1 MLLFHQGFL
10 LFLADACSNGG
21 VKQLLGR
28 IRDLGELGG
37 YAESLFTQAKK
48 KNRCHS
54 AVGEVCESMKGF
66 KKPL

>member
-48 KNRCHS
+48 KID
-54 AVGEVCESMKGF
+54 AT
-66 KKPL
+66 LL